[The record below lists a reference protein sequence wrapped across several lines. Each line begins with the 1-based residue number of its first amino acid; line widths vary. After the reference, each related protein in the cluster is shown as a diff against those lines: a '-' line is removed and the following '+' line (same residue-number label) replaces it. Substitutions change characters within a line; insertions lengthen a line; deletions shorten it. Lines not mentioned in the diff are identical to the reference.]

1 MNVLLYCYQ
10 GMSKNK
16 GTDWDLLRR
25 VLATARPF
33 RLLFIKSVVLAI
45 AVTPFTVVQ
54 PYIVQRMV
62 DVNIVGGQR
71 DGLLLTAI
79 IFVVVLVISVILQY
93 NFIYTTAKL
102 GQLVI
107 KELRIKVFNQITNLK
122 LRYFDRTPI
131 GTSTTRTINDIEAVN
146 NVFAQGV
153 ITIAADIV
161 TLIGVIGL
169 MFYTSWRLTLIV
181 FMTMPFMILSVYIF
195 KEKVKV
201 SFQKVRTQI
210 AAMNAFL
217 QERITGMKIIQIF
230 NAEQKEAEKFRKIN
244 GLYTRANLD
253 SVLYYSVFFPVV
265 ELISAFALALMIWY
279 GAKGF
284 LQDTVS
290 FGAMVAFPLYL
301 NMMFRPI
308 RFMADKFNT
317 LQMGLVAAERVFKVL
332 DSTEFIPDNGQ
343 LRPTHFK
350 GKIEFENVSFAYDDE
365 HYVLHDLNFTVQ
377 PGETLALVGS
387 TGSGKTT
394 IISILDRFYDIQKG
408 YIKIDGHDIKDYS
421 LSALRG
427 RIAIVLQDVFLFE
440 GTVLENITLRDDSIT
455 REQVIA
461 AAKMIGA
468 DDFISKLPDGYDS
481 IVYERGNNL
490 SVGQR
495 QLISFVRALVF
506 NPDILILDE
515 ATSSIDSE
523 TEAVI
528 QYAIEKLIDKRTSIV
543 IAHRLSTIQHAQ
555 QILVMSGGQIIER
568 GNHEQLLENEKGHY
582 RRLYDMQF
590 SDMLSL

>member
-1 MNVLLYCYQ
+1 
-10 GMSKNK
+10 
-16 GTDWDLLRR
+16 
-25 VLATARPF
+25 
-33 RLLFIKSVVLAI
+33 
-45 AVTPFTVVQ
+45 
-54 PYIVQRMV
+54 
-62 DVNIVGGQR
+62 
-71 DGLLLTAI
+71 
-79 IFVVVLVISVILQY
+79 
-93 NFIYTTAKL
+93 
-102 GQLVI
+102 
-107 KELRIKVFNQITNLK
+107 
-122 LRYFDRTPI
+122 
-131 GTSTTRTINDIEAVN
+131 
-146 NVFAQGV
+146 
-153 ITIAADIV
+153 
-161 TLIGVIGL
+161 
-169 MFYTSWRLTLIV
+169 
-181 FMTMPFMILSVYIF
+181 
-195 KEKVKV
+195 
-201 SFQKVRTQI
+201 
-210 AAMNAFL
+210 
-217 QERITGMKIIQIF
+217 MKIIQIF